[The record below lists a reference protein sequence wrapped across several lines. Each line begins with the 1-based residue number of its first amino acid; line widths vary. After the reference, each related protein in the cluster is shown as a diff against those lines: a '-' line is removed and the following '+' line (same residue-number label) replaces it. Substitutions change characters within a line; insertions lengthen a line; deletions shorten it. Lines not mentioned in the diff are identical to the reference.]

1 MKTSSRTK
9 KRLISIVLTVI
20 FLTTPALAATY
31 TLVSVNYPILVN
43 GEAMTFTDAE
53 PMNYDGRTMLPL
65 RAVSEALEVSI
76 EWDGEQVVIE
86 TIDLE
91 ALKESCVMIYCG
103 KDGYYENQGSGVI
116 IDYDEILTCFHVID
130 DKDYFEILYN
140 ASDSSE
146 IGYEVDLLDTAESKD
161 SAILTTPD
169 TDVKPVKIGDS
180 DEVEI
185 GDRVYIIS
193 SPHENKNTVTSGEV
207 LCFANLISDDDS
219 IPGFVVS
226 ADSAT
231 GSSGGACFNA
241 KGELIGILQI
251 GLDEGNES
259 GIIPI
264 NDLRKALAA

>member
-1 MKTSSRTK
+1 MKASSRTK
-9 KRLISIVLTVI
+9 KRLISVVLTVI

-86 TIDLE
+86 TIDIE
-91 ALKESCVMIYCG
+91 VLKESCVKVRCG
-103 KDGYYENQGSGVI
+103 NNGYYEVKGSGVI
-116 IDYDEILTCFHVID
+116 IDYDEILTCYHVVEGMD
-130 DKDYFEILYN
+130 FYDVYYNDEEDKGNVALIN
-140 ASDSSE
+140 
-146 IGYEVDLLDTAESKD
+146 TAEDKD
-161 SAILTTPD
+161 SATLATIN

-185 GDRVYIIS
+185 GDKVYIVS
-193 SPHENKNTVTSGEV
+193 SPGDEMNVVTSGEV
-207 LCFANLISDDDS
+207 LYFANYTEENIVIS
-219 IPGFVVS
+219 GFMTS
-226 ADSAT
+226 ADT
-231 GSSGGACFNA
+231 EDGSSGGACFNSR
-241 KGELIGILQI
+241 GELIGIV
-251 GLDEGNES
+251 DS
-259 GIIPI
+259 GKDDVSHVIPI